1 MIIPEEFIVYV
12 WRNKLFNHENLKT
25 TDGQPLRILHAGI
38 LNNNQGP
45 DFIQAKVQIGEVILV
60 GNIEIH
66 VKSSD
71 WGRHQ
76 HSKDK
81 AYQNIILH
89 VVYNEDKMLQNN
101 VGQNIPALELNGKI
115 FPSLLKKYNQL
126 NKNTQ
131 TIKCRSLIKNFD
143 TKELLKIESW
153 KERMVV
159 DRMIKKSE
167 LIIEELKTHNNNWAQ
182 LIFSFFGK
190 YMGGKL
196 NGDAFYLLCKSTPLN
211 VLHKHRNRLLSVEAI
226 LFGQAGMLEEDLDD
240 KYYNVLKEE
249 YIYFKKVYKLQNL
262 KSEMWKF
269 FRLRPSSFPTIR
281 IAQLAQLIHGYFS
294 FNLSD
299 LEIHR
304 WNEALNSVK
313 ASFYWDNHYVFGK
326 LTNQSKSKHMGRQL
340 IEGLQ
345 INTMI
350 PLKMAYF
357 KSQGCMDKFQETIE
371 LLHKIG
377 KEDNDLTR
385 LWEDIGFESKDAYD
399 TQSYNEWTTNYCMK
413 SRCIECV
420 MGNMLLKTSYDYI
433 ENKENSIFRERKVR
447 WRLRNPERFSI

>member
-71 WGRHQ
+71 WDKHQ
-76 HSKDK
+76 HGKDN

-89 VVYNEDKMLQNN
+89 VVYNDDKTLINN
-101 VGQNIPALELNGKI
+101 TGQSFPTLELNGKI
-115 FPSLLKKYNQL
+115 FPSLLKKYHQL
-126 NKNTQ
+126 NRNTQ
-131 TIKCRSLIKNFD
+131 TIKCSNLIKNFD

-159 DRMIKKSE
+159 ERMIKKSE
-167 LIIEELKTHNNNWAQ
+167 LIIDELKTLNNDWAQ
-182 LIFSFFGK
+182 LLFSFFGK

-226 LFGQAGMLEEDLDD
+226 LFGQAGMLEEDFEDT
-240 KYYNVLKEE
+240 YYQSLKQE
-249 YIYFKKVYKLQNL
+249 YTYFKKAYNL
-262 KSEMWKF
+262 KSLKLEMWKF
-269 FRLRPSSFPTIR
+269 FRLRPVSFPTIR
-281 IAQLAQLIHGYFS
+281 IAQLAELIHRYFS
-294 FNLSD
+294 FSLSD
-299 LEIHR
+299 LEVES
-304 WNEALNSVK
+304 WEKTLQSVS
-313 ASFYWDNHYVFGK
+313 ASGYWDNHYVFGK
-326 LTNQSKSKHMGRQL
+326 KTKQSKPKHMGKQL

-345 INTMI
+345 INAMI
-350 PLKMAYF
+350 PFKMAYS
-357 KSQGCMDKFQETIE
+357 KSQGNMAQFQESIE
-371 LLHKIG
+371 LLHKMG
-377 KEDNDLTR
+377 KENNDIIR
-385 LWEDIGFESKDAYD
+385 FWERVGFESKDAYD
-399 TQSYNEWTTNYCMK
+399 SQAYNEWTTNYCMK
-413 SRCIECV
+413 SRCIDCAI
-420 MGNMLLKTSYDYI
+420 GNMLLKTSYNVI